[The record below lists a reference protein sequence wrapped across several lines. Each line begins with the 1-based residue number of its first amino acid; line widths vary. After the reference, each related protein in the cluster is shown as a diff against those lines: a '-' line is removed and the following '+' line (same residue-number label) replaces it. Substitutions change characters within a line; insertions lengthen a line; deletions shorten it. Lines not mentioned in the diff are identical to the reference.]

1 MKSKFKYLK
10 FYLKEKFY
18 LKSNVGLQKS
28 AGILNFEKSRISN
41 HRKVITLGRLSPVCR
56 FEKVH
61 YYETFESCREN
72 MAKI

>member
-28 AGILNFEKSRISN
+28 AGILIFW
-41 HRKVITLGRLSPVCR
+41 
-56 FEKVH
+56 
-61 YYETFESCREN
+61 
-72 MAKI
+72 KI